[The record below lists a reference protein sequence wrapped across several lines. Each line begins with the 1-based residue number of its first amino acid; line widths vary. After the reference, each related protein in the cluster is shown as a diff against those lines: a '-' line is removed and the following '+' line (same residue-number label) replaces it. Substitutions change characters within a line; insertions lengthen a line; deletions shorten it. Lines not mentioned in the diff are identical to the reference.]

1 VTVVELPIDHD
12 EWQRIRD
19 VSHAVGIDDLVNPPV
34 LVHTHPGS
42 GEDPHWLVWSQDGTV
57 VQVRHDLPAN
67 QPFKLALPGKAIFY
81 GMHLAAREGSCT
93 LVVDGDY
100 VRLVGGQGS
109 EAILDLP
116 SIPPEVGIVPHAS
129 QPSASATACGR
140 QVADAIMGASTL
152 PEGMEPG
159 PGPAMQVG
167 IEADAVGFGVD
178 WRPAGRSCCTF
189 RAPADTQGTAVVGF
203 QFGTVKDL
211 LFHDSEKQEV
221 VTISAYLDRVGFEA
235 EGWKAW
241 VAKIDTTAARL
252 VPLAAEVLE
261 EAGFDVEYSSG
272 SSLQVEGEIPVR
284 VEFIDGEPEVI
295 RISTIL
301 ATNLKVDAALRDQ
314 VDKLMAS
321 RVGLRLWF
329 EGTRL
334 VAAEDLPYAMG
345 PELPATIQRFRHQLH
360 GLDVLFAA
368 SGGTFDELEF
378 E

>member
-1 VTVVELPIDHD
+1 MTVVELPIDHD

-19 VSHAVGIDDLVNPPV
+19 VSYAAGIDDLVNPPV

-42 GEDPHWLVWSQDGTV
+42 GEAPHWLVWSQDGTV
-57 VQVRHDLPAN
+57 VEVRHDLPAN
-67 QPFKLALPGKAIFY
+67 RPLKVALPGKAIFH

-93 LVVDGDY
+93 LVLNGSY
-100 VRLVGGQGS
+100 ALLVGGQGS
-109 EAILDLP
+109 EAVFDLP
-116 SIPPEVGIVPHAS
+116 PTPPEIGIPHAI
-129 QPSASATACGR
+129 QPSASATARGG
-140 QVADAIMGASTL
+140 QVADAILGAATL

-159 PGPAMQVG
+159 PGPAMEVG

-178 WRPAGRSCCTF
+178 WRCAGRPRCTF

-211 LFHDSEKQEV
+211 LLHASEQQEEV
-221 VTISAYLDRVGFEA
+221 IVTAYLDCVGFET
-235 EGWKAW
+235 ERWKAW
-241 VAKIDTTAARL
+241 ADKVDTTAARL

-261 EAGFDVEYSSG
+261 EAGLDVEYSSG
-272 SSLQVEGEIPVR
+272 SSLEVGGDIPVR
-284 VEFIDGEPEVI
+284 VECFDGEPEVI

-334 VAAEDLPYAMG
+334 VAAEDLPSEMG

-368 SGGTFDELEF
+368 TGGTFEEPELE
-378 E
+378 